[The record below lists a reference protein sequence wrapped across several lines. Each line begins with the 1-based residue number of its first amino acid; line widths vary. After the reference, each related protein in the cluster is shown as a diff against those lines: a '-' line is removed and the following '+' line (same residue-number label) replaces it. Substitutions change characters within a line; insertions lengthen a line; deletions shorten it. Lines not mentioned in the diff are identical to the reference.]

1 MKILGLTGGIAAGV
15 SLVAGMFRE
24 LGAAVIEADR
34 IARDV
39 VEPGTDAHRQI
50 VEAFGREVVLPDGT
64 LDRRA
69 LGSIVF
75 QDPAARRRLN
85 AITHPEIRR
94 RIQEEVERAAAG
106 RPGTVVIIDVPL
118 LLDTAGRDVFDL
130 DGVIVV
136 QATPEQQVSRLMAR
150 DGLSEEEALR
160 RLAAQR
166 PIAEKAPGADWL
178 IDNTGPVQETRRQVR
193 SLWER
198 LRAAQ
203 RRLP

>member
-1 MKILGLTGGIAAGV
+1 MKVVGLTGGIAAGV

-24 LGAAVIEADR
+24 LGAVVIEADR
-34 IARDV
+34 IAREV
-39 VEPGTDAHRQI
+39 VEPGTDVYRQI

-166 PIAEKAPGADWL
+166 PVAEKAAEADHV
-178 IDNTGPVQETRRQVR
+178 IDNTGSIEETRRQVQ
-193 SLWER
+193 SLWAS
-198 LRAAQ
+198 LRKTQ
-203 RRLP
+203 

>member
-24 LGAAVIEADR
+24 LGAVVIEADR

-166 PIAEKAPGADWL
+166 PVAEKAPGADWL

>member
-15 SLVAGMFRE
+15 SLVAGMFRD
-24 LGAAVIEADR
+24 LGAVVIEADR

-39 VEPGTDAHRQI
+39 VEPGTDVYRQI

-85 AITHPEIRR
+85 AVTHPEIRR
-94 RIQEEVERAAAG
+94 RIRREVERAAAA
-106 RPGTVVIIDVPL
+106 RPGAVVVIDVPL
-118 LLDTAGRDVFDL
+118 LLDTAGPDVFDL

-136 QATPEQQVSRLMAR
+136 RATPEQQVSRLMAR
-150 DGLSEEEALR
+150 DGLSREEASR
-160 RLAAQR
+160 RLTTQR
-166 PIAEKAPGADWL
+166 PVEEKAAEADWV
-178 IDNTGPVQETRRQVR
+178 IDNTGSIEETRRQVQA
-193 SLWER
+193 LWGR
-198 LRAAQ
+198 LTAA
-203 RRLP
+203 